1 MRVNLC
7 AAELESEGDGFLSA
21 YYLLPAASRPELR
34 LYDTGA
40 LPGPEAIAQARAA
53 GFRLLNELEASRD
66 PRGHFLLP
74 DSRADLLRRPG
85 DWTAA
90 P

>member
-1 MRVNLC
+1 MRCFIGLASAVIALKR
-7 AAELESEGDGFLSA
+7 AAA
-21 YYLLPAASRPELR
+21 V
-34 LYDTGA
+34 
-40 LPGPEAIAQARAA
+40 AIAQGRAA
-53 GFRLLNELEASRD
+53 GFRLLNELEANRD